1 MVSILNTLGVG
12 SGVDTKAIIDAIV
25 AAEQTPRDT
34 ALTKQSAKVEAQI
47 SGLAQVRAGIDG
59 LFAGLTGRT
68 TNNALGAQPVSSD
81 ASIVTA
87 VAVVGA
93 AAQLA
98 STMLEVRSLA
108 GGQTLVAADLANV
121 GAAVGLGVLTLQTGT
136 MTAGAAGNFSFAPGS
151 AAATTITITAANN
164 TLGGLRDA
172 INTANSG
179 IVASVIDDGTGARLV
194 LKGATGAAAAFT
206 ISAASVDGDTGLA
219 RFVYQSGTP
228 TMTQAATA
236 HDAQLVVNGVAV
248 TRGSNVISDL
258 IDGVTLTLKHAATGT
273 MATVAPVR
281 DTEGIKT
288 AVRDLT
294 ATLSALNAL
303 TASLSKAGDA
313 NTAAGALTGDTS
325 IRRLQQAVRSLTSTV
340 VIPGAAVGTPSRLSD
355 LGIVTA
361 RDGTLSIDEKILAA
375 AVAADPEAVNTLL
388 TRLTAT
394 GGPLT
399 QIHADFDT
407 AVSSSGTTDNL
418 TRQRAQV
425 ATDTAALATRMTD
438 YRASLIKQYA
448 AMEAAVA
455 ASKETQSFLD
465 QQIKAWQTPA
475 A

>member
-12 SGVDTKAIIDAIV
+12 SGVDTKAIVDAIV
-25 AAEQTPRDT
+25 AAEQAPRDT

-59 LFAGLTGRT
+59 LFTGLTGRT
-68 TNNALGAQPVSSD
+68 ANNALGAQPVSSD
-81 ASIVTA
+81 TGVATA
-87 VAVVGA
+87 VAVAGA
-93 AAQLA
+93 PAQLN
-98 STMLEVRSLA
+98 STTLEVRSLA

-121 GAAVGLGVLTLQTGT
+121 GAAVGLGVLTFQSGAI
-136 MTAGAAGNFSFAPGS
+136 TAGVAGDFSFAPGS
-151 AAATTITITAANN
+151 AAATTITITTANN

-194 LKGATGAAAAFT
+194 LKGATGAASAFT
-206 ISAASVDGDTGLA
+206 VSAAPAGGDTGLA
-219 RFVYQSGTP
+219 RFVYQAGTP

-236 HDAQLVVNGVAV
+236 HDAQLVVDGVAV
-248 TRGSNVISDL
+248 TRGSNIVGDL
-258 IDGVTLTLKHAATGT
+258 IDGVTLTLKRAATGT
-273 MATVAPVR
+273 AVTIEPVR
-281 DTEGIKT
+281 ATEGIKT

-303 TASLSKAGDA
+303 TASLSKGGDA
-313 NTAAGALTGDTS
+313 TNAAGALVGDTS
-325 IRRLQQAVRSLTSTV
+325 VRRLQQALRSLTSMV
-340 VIPGAAVGTPSRLSD
+340 VIPGAAAGTPSRLGD

-361 RDGTLSIDEKILAA
+361 RDGTLSVDEKALAG
-375 AVAADPEAVNTLL
+375 AVVANPDAVNAILSK
-388 TRLTAT
+388 LTAT
-394 GGPLT
+394 GGPLAA
-399 QIHADFDT
+399 IRSDFDT
-407 AVSSSGTTDNL
+407 AVSTTGTTGNL

-425 ATDTAALATRMTD
+425 ATATAALATRMTD
-438 YRASLIKQYA
+438 YRAGLVKQYA

-455 ASKETQSFLD
+455 ASKATQSFLA